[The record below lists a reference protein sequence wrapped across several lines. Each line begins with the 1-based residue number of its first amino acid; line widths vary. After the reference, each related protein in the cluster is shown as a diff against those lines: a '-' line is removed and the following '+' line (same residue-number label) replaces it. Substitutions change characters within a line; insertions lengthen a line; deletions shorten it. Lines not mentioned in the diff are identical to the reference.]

1 MAWRAVQMTGV
12 SGFFDAKTMG
22 GDGSNK
28 SASVVSGMHH
38 QHQHS
43 YSNAAG
49 HMKQDEEVFASS
61 KVHTVGQVELV
72 HLHHHSPAPSRP

>member
-1 MAWRAVQMTGV
+1 
-12 SGFFDAKTMG
+12 MG
-22 GDGSNK
+22 GGGSNK
-28 SASVVSGMHH
+28 SASVASGMHH

-61 KVHTVGQVELV
+61 EVHTVGQVKFPVTCNITALPTPGLTLICSG
-72 HLHHHSPAPSRP
+72 HTKAMSR